1 MVLIYA
7 VVTVGF
13 DIVVPINCNLDV
25 VFNVAIAGIV
35 ADDVVVLLRVIDA
48 PIAFFDV
55 IVVTIVIDAVVD
67 ITIADYVVVVFIYAV
82 VTIVFVIAVA
92 LIVI

>member
-1 MVLIYA
+1 MVYIYA

-25 VFNVAIAGIV
+25 VFNLAIAGIV

-48 PIAFFDV
+48 PIAFLMLLLLLLLLMLL
-55 IVVTIVIDAVVD
+55 
-67 ITIADYVVVVFIYAV
+67 
-82 VTIVFVIAVA
+82 
-92 LIVI
+92 LILLLLIM